1 QNGETH
7 VATFLYRLCR
17 FSYRRRKIV
26 GAIWL
31 ALVVLF
37 GVGASALSGP
47 TQDSF
52 EIPGTESQEAFDLL
66 EEGFPAA
73 NAEATSAGVVLGVG
87 PAALSRPTQEA
98 CEIRGTESQAASG
111 LLEDRFRAANAEAT
125 SARVVVAA
133 LRARA
138 KPIRAIT
145 PRSATSW
152 PNCPP
157 LHKWPR

>member
-1 QNGETH
+1 MWGTSHPGVSQPAHSCAVLFSSPCTQNGETH
-7 VATFLYRLCR
+7 VATFLYRLGR

-52 EIPGTESQEAFDLL
+52 EIPGTESQEAFNLL
-66 EEGFPAA
+66 EERFP
-73 NAEATSAGVVLGVG
+73 
-87 PAALSRPTQEA
+87 
-98 CEIRGTESQAASG
+98 
-111 LLEDRFRAANAEAT
+111 AANAEAT
-125 SARVVVAA
+125 SARVVFAA
-133 LRARA
+133 LRARPW
-138 KPIRAIT
+138 PIRAIT

-157 LHKWPR
+157 LHKWPRSRTRSRPARSLTTGPSP